1 MNAEPTS
8 PVAGAVLRRARYADT
23 LIFFVNGVM
32 FASWVARIP
41 QVQDS
46 LDISEG
52 SLGLA
57 LLVLACGA
65 LLSLLI
71 AGWLVARFGSRPVT
85 ATAALALC
93 LFLPFPALANS
104 WALLAAALFMV
115 GVANGA
121 LDVAM
126 NSQGVLIQR
135 HIGRPIL
142 SSMHAAFSFGGFAG
156 AATGGIVAATGVS
169 PAAHLTGV
177 AVLSGAAMLGAG
189 RLLLDAE
196 NDLQRD
202 GPSFASPSRALAA
215 LGIIAFCGL
224 LAEGAVGDWSAVYL
238 SNVLETG
245 PGLAAGGFA
254 AFSLTMACGR
264 LIGDRLIFL
273 FNPTIVVRYG
283 GVVATIGMVLAL
295 AFGNPYLTIVG
306 FALVG
311 AGLSNIVP
319 IIFSA
324 AGQTPGLAPGPAI
337 AAVASSGYFGFL
349 AGPPVI
355 GLAAEVI
362 TLRGSL
368 TILVLL
374 ATMIALLAGRVRQA
388 GSS

>member
-8 PVAGAVLRRARYADT
+8 PVADAVLRRARYADT

-41 QVQDS
+41 QVQDN
-46 LDISEG
+46 LDLSEG

-85 ATAALALC
+85 ATAAIALC

-104 WALLAAALFMV
+104 WVLLAATLFLV
-115 GVANGA
+115 GAANGA

-135 HIGRPIL
+135 HLGRPIL

-156 AATGGIVAATGVS
+156 AATGGLVAAAGVS

-177 AVLSGAAMLGAG
+177 AVLSGIAMLRAG

-202 GPSFASPSRALAA
+202 GPSFAPPSRALAA
-215 LGIIAFCGL
+215 LGVIAFCGL

-264 LIGDRLIFL
+264 LTGDRLVFL
-273 FNPTIVVRYG
+273 FDPTTVARYG

-295 AFGNPYLTIVG
+295 AFGNPYLTILG

-355 GLAAEVI
+355 GLAAELV

-368 TILVLL
+368 VVLVLL
-374 ATMIALLAGRVRQA
+374 AAMIALLAGRVRPA
-388 GSS
+388 GS